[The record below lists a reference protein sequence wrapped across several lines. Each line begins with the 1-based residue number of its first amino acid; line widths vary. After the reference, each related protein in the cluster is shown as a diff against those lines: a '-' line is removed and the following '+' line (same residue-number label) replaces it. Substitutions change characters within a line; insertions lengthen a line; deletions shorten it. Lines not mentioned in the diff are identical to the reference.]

1 MFFVLACTL
10 WIERRYRYIHYWQF
24 ILNQR
29 KIKALGKHRQI
40 ASVKRGG
47 LPVSLLTYL
56 AAYTRS
62 FVLAASMRLSLD
74 EKMWTIG
81 NGMDARKLCSGK
93 AAKPLPP
100 SRSRASAASTCHEA
114 MRASDWVSEMESGAP
129 GIKVMAGN
137 GRTKAVRDDDD
148 DAAQRPLGTDASRVC
163 SMSSSFHCPS
173 VYLPTRRRRW
183 NRALKMRE
191 WKRTVSDGW
200 NDVRNW

>member
-81 NGMDARKLCSGK
+81 NGMDARKLCSAK

-100 SRSRASAASTCHEA
+100 SRSRGASAASTCHEA

-137 GRTKAVRDDDD
+137 GRTKAVR
-148 DAAQRPLGTDASRVC
+148 
-163 SMSSSFHCPS
+163 
-173 VYLPTRRRRW
+173 RRRR
-183 NRALKMRE
+183 RGAAASRYGRKPRL
-191 WKRTVSDGW
+191 
-200 NDVRNW
+200 